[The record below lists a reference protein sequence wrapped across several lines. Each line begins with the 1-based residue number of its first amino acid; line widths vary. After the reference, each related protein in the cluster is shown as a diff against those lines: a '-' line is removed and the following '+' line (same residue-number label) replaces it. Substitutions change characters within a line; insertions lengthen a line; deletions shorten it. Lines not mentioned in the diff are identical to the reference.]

1 MPANLATA
9 PPAPSSTDP
18 AVRGRA
24 LLETQLD
31 LIKRKLHQLSRRSGL
46 PEADAEEFRSWALF
60 KLVDGNYRILG
71 RWEGRSSFS
80 TFLTVVLVN
89 LLRDY
94 RTHLWGKWRASA
106 ASLRGGQGS
115 VLLERL
121 MVRDGLSADEALA
134 RLRTEHGLAV
144 AADEAV
150 RLAAVLPRRQERRWL
165 GEEELLQIP
174 VDGQVGIR
182 IEEKELARDAVRLR
196 ELLAPLLRSLPA
208 EDRLLLKMHFVDGLS
223 IAAIAPILGR
233 PQRKLYSVQERCLK
247 KLRRCLDQAGL
258 GSNQINELID
268 GFQGDFGLEAQLST

>member
-1 MPANLATA
+1 
-9 PPAPSSTDP
+9 
-18 AVRGRA
+18 
-24 LLETQLD
+24 
-31 LIKRKLHQLSRRSGL
+31 
-46 PEADAEEFRSWALF
+46 
-60 KLVDGNYRILG
+60 
-71 RWEGRSSFS
+71 
-80 TFLTVVLVN
+80 
-89 LLRDY
+89 
-94 RTHLWGKWRASA
+94 
-106 ASLRGGQGS
+106 S

-182 IEEKELARDAVRLR
+182 IEEKELA
-196 ELLAPLLRSLPA
+196 PLLRSLPA

-247 KLRRCLDQAGL
+247 KLRRC
-258 GSNQINELID
+258 
-268 GFQGDFGLEAQLST
+268 